1 MLSLEENSITKCM
14 SFTSGSTG
22 GEYKHKMLIDELASH
37 DHIMTKNRNW
47 GNANYGGTNSPAW
60 SSESISADNLT
71 SKTGNSQP
79 FNIMQPYYVV
89 SIWKRTA

>member
-1 MLSLEENSITKCM
+1 M
-14 SFTSGSTG
+14 SFTAGSIG
-22 GEYKHKMLIDELASH
+22 GEFKHQMLIDELVSH

-60 SSESISADNLT
+60 SSESNPSDNLT

-79 FNIMQPYYVV
+79 FNIMQPYIVV
-89 SIWKRTA
+89 NMWKRVS

>member
-1 MLSLEENSITKCM
+1 MSISM
-14 SFTSGSTG
+14 SFTAGSIG
-22 GEYKHKMLIDELASH
+22 GEFKHQMLIDELVSH
-37 DHIMTKNRNW
+37 DHVMTKNRNW

-89 SIWKRTA
+89 NIWKRTA

>member
-1 MLSLEENSITKCM
+1 M

-60 SSESISADNLT
+60 SSESI
-71 SKTGNSQP
+71 
-79 FNIMQPYYVV
+79 
-89 SIWKRTA
+89 